1 MGTKLNPGEFDCLE
15 KLQPNEP
22 FFILRGQDRSA
33 AKCVRDWA
41 ARAQAEGVNPAKVA
55 EAWHVADE
63 MDRYAIERGKEP
75 D

>member
-22 FFILRGQDRSA
+22 FFLLRGQDRSA
-33 AKCVRDWA
+33 PKCVRDWA
-41 ARAQAEGVNPAKVA
+41 ARAQAAGVDPAKVQ
-55 EAWHVADE
+55 EAWLVADE
-63 MDRYAIERGKEP
+63 MERYAIERGKEP